1 MIKLENNLRF
11 SETIPVQS
19 LTITQTGRNEAKG
32 LVYPLTV
39 NFNSETVIGR
49 VKVESFTSKLLKV
62 EGQLFYQNDI
72 NHLRGQSLRLLYD
85 KDDIYEFS
93 IHMKEVELNGN

>member
-39 NFNSETVIGR
+39 NFNSDTVIGR

-62 EGQLFYQNDI
+62 EGQLFYPSDI
-72 NHLRGQSLRLLYD
+72 EHLKRQSLKLLYD
-85 KDDIYEFS
+85 DDDIYQFS
-93 IHMKEVELNGN
+93 IYLKEVELNGN